1 MTSNSD
7 LLTIQLN
14 IGSRIFPITIKRKD
28 EEIYREASKL
38 INDKLQKYISTFPDQ
53 EKEDY
58 VTMVALDI
66 AISLI
71 KEKNFDDQLQEVVSE
86 LNKHLQ

>member
-28 EEIYREASKL
+28 EEIYREASPL
-38 INDKLQKYISTFPDQ
+38 LPDTLPPHISKSPDHD
-53 EKEDY
+53 KEDY

-86 LNKHLQ
+86 LNKHL

>member
-71 KEKNFDDQLQEVVSE
+71 KEKNLDDQLQEVVSE
-86 LNKHLQ
+86 LNKHL

>member
-28 EEIYREASKL
+28 EEIYRDASKL

-86 LNKHLQ
+86 LNKHL

>member
-71 KEKNFDDQLQEVVSE
+71 KEKNFDDQLQAVVSE
-86 LNKHLQ
+86 LNKHL

>member
-1 MTSNSD
+1 MTNNSD

-38 INDKLQKYISTFPDQ
+38 INDKLQQYISTFPDQ

-71 KEKNFDDQLQEVVSE
+71 KEKNFDNQLQEVVSE
-86 LNKHLQ
+86 LNKHL

>member
-53 EKEDY
+53 EKEDD

-86 LNKHLQ
+86 LNKHL

>member
-58 VTMVALDI
+58 VTMVTLDI

-71 KEKNFDDQLQEVVSE
+71 KDKNFDDQLQEVVSE
-86 LNKHLQ
+86 LNKHL

>member
-71 KEKNFDDQLQEVVSE
+71 KEKNFDYQLQEVVSE
-86 LNKHLQ
+86 LNKHL

>member
-58 VTMVALDI
+58 ITMVAHDI

-86 LNKHLQ
+86 LNKHL

>member
-38 INDKLQKYISTFPDQ
+38 INDKLQKYISTFPDK

-86 LNKHLQ
+86 LNKHL

>member
-28 EEIYREASKL
+28 EEIYRGASKL

-86 LNKHLQ
+86 LNKHL

>member
-71 KEKNFDDQLQEVVSE
+71 KEKNFDNQLQEVVSE
-86 LNKHLQ
+86 LNKHL

>member
-66 AISLI
+66 AISLT

-86 LNKHLQ
+86 LNKHL

>member
-38 INDKLQKYISTFPDQ
+38 INDKLQKYISRFTDQ

-86 LNKHLQ
+86 LNKHL

>member
-86 LNKHLQ
+86 LNKHL

>member
-28 EEIYREASKL
+28 EEIYREATKL

-86 LNKHLQ
+86 LNKHL

>member
-38 INDKLQKYISTFPDQ
+38 INYKLQKYISTFPDQ

-86 LNKHLQ
+86 LNKHL

>member
-38 INDKLQKYISTFPDQ
+38 INDKLQKYISTFPDP
-53 EKEDY
+53 EKEDS

-86 LNKHLQ
+86 LNKHL

>member
-28 EEIYREASKL
+28 EVIYREASKL
-38 INDKLQKYISTFPDQ
+38 LNDKLQKYISTFPDQ

-86 LNKHLQ
+86 LNKHL

>member
-14 IGSRIFPITIKRKD
+14 IGSRIFPITLKRKD

-86 LNKHLQ
+86 LNKHL

>member
-1 MTSNSD
+1 MTSISD

-86 LNKHLQ
+86 LNKHL

>member
-14 IGSRIFPITIKRKD
+14 LGSRIFPITIKRKD

-86 LNKHLQ
+86 LNKHL

>member
-58 VTMVALDI
+58 VTMVALYI

-86 LNKHLQ
+86 LNKHL

>member
-7 LLTIQLN
+7 LLTIQLY

-71 KEKNFDDQLQEVVSE
+71 KEKNFDDKLQEVVSE
-86 LNKHLQ
+86 LNKHL

>member
-86 LNKHLQ
+86 

>member
-71 KEKNFDDQLQEVVSE
+71 KETNFDDQLQEVVSE
-86 LNKHLQ
+86 LNKHL

>member
-1 MTSNSD
+1 MTSSSD

-86 LNKHLQ
+86 LNKHL

>member
-71 KEKNFDDQLQEVVSE
+71 KEKNFDDQIQEVVSE
-86 LNKHLQ
+86 LNKHL